1 MNRCEVQMRHSAEN
15 GSPGYWQVFFAQ
27 VQVVDAQGF
36 EILEFVDSQEA
47 RYWSY
52 FAINRHFLR

>member
-1 MNRCEVQMRHSAEN
+1 MRHSAEN

-36 EILEFVDSQEA
+36 EILELVDSQEA

-52 FAINRHFLR
+52 FAINKYFVR